1 MSYVVKAMCYLD
13 KNGRGVPTSE
23 MAQDYDDLELAELA
37 ASTAG
42 GFVVKV
48 EDGRIISESAKAMT
62 QKNKKA
68 TKANQAWMT
77 KQ

>member
-13 KNGRGVPTSE
+13 KNGRGVPTSDG
-23 MAQDYDDLELAELA
+23 AQKYDDIELAELA

-48 EDGRIISESAKAMT
+48 EDGRIISESAKT
-62 QKNKKA
+62 TPQKKPKK
-68 TKANQAWMT
+68 TKANQAWMS
-77 KQ
+77 K

>member
-13 KNGRGVPTSE
+13 RNGRGIPTSE
-23 MAQDYDDLELAELA
+23 GAQKYDDIELAELA

-48 EDGRIISESAKAMT
+48 EDGRIISESAKNT
-62 QKNKKA
+62 PKKKKKA
-68 TKANQAWMT
+68 TKANQAWMS
-77 KQ
+77 K